1 MAVFLELT
9 GIDDVKQFVNIEQ
22 ITHMARYGDGGNA
35 FTRIDF
41 DDHHVVE
48 VRETPQDIL
57 ARAKVAGGP

>member
-57 ARAKVAGGP
+57 GRAKFAGGL

>member
-1 MAVFLELT
+1 MAVFFELT

-22 ITHMARYGDGGNA
+22 ITQMARYGDGGNA

-41 DDHHVVE
+41 DHHQVVE